1 MYGLDIM
8 ITRGDSRSLG
18 TIATIVT
25 HKDYIRVK
33 FLGVREAVQSDRLSQ
48 VSVLLIYIILRVIQ

>member
-33 FLGVREAVQSDRLSQ
+33 FLGVREFSLTV
-48 VSVLLIYIILRVIQ
+48 VSLIYIILMSYNSH

>member
-18 TIATIVT
+18 TMATIVT

-33 FLGVREAVQSDRLSQ
+33 FLGVREFILTV
-48 VSVLLIYIILRVIQ
+48 VSLIYIILRVIQ

>member
-33 FLGVREAVQSDRLSQ
+33 FLARSERVQSDRCQSYLHNP
-48 VSVLLIYIILRVIQ
+48 

>member
-1 MYGLDIM
+1 MYGLDIIM

-33 FLGVREAVQSDRLSQ
+33 FLGVREFSLTG
-48 VSVLLIYIILRVIQ
+48 VSLIYIILRVIQ

>member
-1 MYGLDIM
+1 MYGLDIV

-18 TIATIVT
+18 TIVTIVT

-33 FLGVREAVQSDRLSQ
+33 FLGVRKFSLAQ
-48 VSVLLIYIILRVIQ
+48 VSVLST